1 MSSEFSEGIKVS
13 VFVVCY
19 NHEKF
24 IEKALSGISNQKTNF
39 DYEVLIYDD
48 LSTDNTRTIID
59 EFILNNKK
67 CALRKIYAE
76 ENQYSKGITMSSVI
90 IPKAKGEFIAFCEG
104 DDYWLD
110 ENKLQKQYDK
120 MVDKPELNACFHPVY
135 TLIDEQLLD
144 KKYGYLG
151 EEDEIVSFKTII
163 KKGGGY
169 MPMASLFIRTKPFL
183 ELIAKKPD
191 FFLYN
196 CEHSVLQIINSV
208 DKGALY
214 IPGYMSV
221 YRSMHEGS
229 WSLQQAKDPIAEDR
243 EFEQYKKRILGLNR
257 IYGYKYWPTFIS
269 IYLKKSKKHYR
280 KKIKR
285 WFKTKA

>member
-1 MSSEFSEGIKVS
+1 VTIKVS
-13 VFVVCY
+13 VFCLCY

-24 IEKALSGISNQKTNF
+24 IEKALLSIVNQKTDF
-39 DYEVLIYDD
+39 EFEVIVFDD
-48 LSTDNTRTIID
+48 LSPDSSRDIID
-59 EFILNNKK
+59 RVVEENHLK
-67 CALRKIYAE
+67 CHFVKLYPE
-76 ENQYSKGITMSSVI
+76 ENQYSKGITIGPVVL
-90 IPKAKGEFIAFCEG
+90 PQARGDFIAFCEG
-104 DDYWLD
+104 DDYWCD
-110 ENKLQKQYDK
+110 ENKLQKQYDEIVK
-120 MVDKPELNACFHPVY
+120 RPEVNACFHPVY
-135 TLIDEQLLD
+135 TLIGEELVD

-151 EEDEIVSFKTII
+151 EENEIVSFKTII

-183 ELIAKKPD
+183 ELTATNPD
-191 FFLYN
+191 FFHYN
-196 CEHSVLQIINSV
+196 CEHSVIQIINSV

-243 EFEQYKKRILGLNR
+243 EFEQYKTRILGLNR